1 MRHHCPGSAS
11 RKADSVDYR
20 YEYNPGPTEI
30 QVGDLREAVGCD
42 ARVEKYQIILGNTY
56 LRAACFHGD
65 ELVGYVDVVSDGI
78 HDAYMRDLM
87 VDPKHDRH
95 GIASNLIAMITERV
109 KGSGIKMF
117 SVLFE
122 PHLAEFYSA
131 AGFHVMGSGEIY
143 FES

>member
-1 MRHHCPGSAS
+1 MRHHCPGSVS

-65 ELVGYVDVVSDGI
+65 ELVGYVDVLVT
-78 HDAYMRDLM
+78 ALM
-87 VDPKHDRH
+87 TP
-95 GIASNLIAMITERV
+95 T
-109 KGSGIKMF
+109 
-117 SVLFE
+117 
-122 PHLAEFYSA
+122 
-131 AGFHVMGSGEIY
+131 
-143 FES
+143 

>member
-1 MRHHCPGSAS
+1 M
-11 RKADSVDYR
+11 
-20 YEYNPGPTEI
+20 
-30 QVGDLREAVGCD
+30 REAVGWD

-78 HDAYMRDLM
+78 DDAYMRDLM

-109 KGSGIKMF
+109 KGSGIKML
-117 SVLFE
+117 SVLSE
-122 PHLAEFYSA
+122 PHVADFYSA
-131 AGFHVMGSGEIY
+131 AGFHVMGGGEID

>member
-11 RKADSVDYR
+11 SKADSVDYR
-20 YEYNPGPTEI
+20 YEYNPGRPRYRSAICEKLW
-30 QVGDLREAVGCD
+30 VGD

-78 HDAYMRDLM
+78 DDAYMRDLM

-95 GIASNLIAMITERV
+95 GIASNLIAMITGRV

-131 AGFHVMGSGEIY
+131 AGFHVMGGGEID